1 MTDRIKRG
9 AEGEQLAAAMLEDK
23 GYVVRERN
31 YRHKRSEI
39 DLIVQRD
46 NWLVFVEVKTR
57 TSDAFGFPEEFVDAK
72 QRRRI
77 LEAADYFQYITE
89 WKGNVRYDIVAVN
102 LEHGEP
108 LLHHIED
115 AFY

>member
-1 MTDRIKRG
+1 MSETIERG
-9 AEGEQLAAAMLEDK
+9 EEGERLAAALLESK
-23 GYVVRERN
+23 GYQVLERN
-31 YRHKRSEI
+31 YRHRRSEI

-72 QRRRI
+72 KKRLI
-77 LEAADYFQYITE
+77 LRGADYYQYVTD

-102 LEHGEP
+102 LDHGLPRIE
-108 LLHHIED
+108 HIED

>member
-1 MTDRIKRG
+1 MTDTIKRG
-9 AEGEQLAAAMLEDK
+9 EQGEQLAEALLEAK
-23 GYVVRERN
+23 GYVIRERN
-31 YRHKRSEI
+31 YRHRRSEI

-72 QRRRI
+72 KKRNI
-77 LEAADYFQYITE
+77 LEGADYYLYITD
-89 WKGNVRYDIVAVN
+89 WKGNVRYDIVAIN
-102 LEHGEP
+102 LEQQEP
-108 LLHHIED
+108 QLLHIED

>member
-1 MTDRIKRG
+1 MTDTIKRG
-9 AEGEQLAAAMLEDK
+9 EEGERLATALLVEK

-31 YRHKRSEI
+31 FRYRRSEI

-46 NWLVFVEVKTR
+46 NWIVFVEVKTR

-72 QRRRI
+72 KQKMI
-77 LEAADYFQYITE
+77 FQGAEYYLYITD

-102 LEHGEP
+102 LEEGVP
-108 LLHHIED
+108 RLLHIED